1 MATTCVE
8 GVLDCLATSA
18 SAGSACALYT
28 GDFTVLEGS
37 RWLLTLGLMAM
48 AAMAFYVG
56 ANDVAN
62 AFGTS
67 VGSRAISMKWALII
81 GGVANWAGSVTL
93 GYGVS
98 DTVQNGVADVSDP
111 ECWACG
117 YCDSQMSVYAVGML
131 AALVSA
137 SIFIAVATVMGMPVS
152 TTHAIVGAV
161 MGMTIFQVSGGCLD
175 WNFESGLSGIIA
187 SWGISPVM
195 AGVIGIIIYA
205 ITNRTIMKTEN
216 AVRNAMALLPV
227 LHAVCAFAL
236 VLMILLKSPYTLSW
250 NKGYMV
256 LTSFGVGLV
265 TLVLSRF
272 VLVPIIWNRMPSTTG
287 DELAVGLR
295 RKTKGIQ
302 SEPEEEGGAYNGKQ
316 VDYRGSFEQMEG
328 DCAYINTPSEQG
340 DYRDSVD
347 EIERSGY
354 SQTSSMSSDVD
365 AMFLEEYNKLTADE
379 KDAMFVFRYLLI
391 MVATLNSYAH
401 GANDTANATGPM
413 GAIYNAYKQGLAV
426 CDSDSETEE
435 WIMAVAGGFICL
447 GVIVH
452 GIPVMRTIGSRISVI
467 DMHRAFTME
476 MASTL
481 TVVIA
486 TLLNVP
492 VSTTHCQVGA
502 VLFVSMYALGVRN
515 VSFPM
520 MGRILVSWI
529 LTVPVSALVSAF
541 LVVVFR
547 AAIVTQP

>member
-1 MATTCVE
+1 MATTCAE
-8 GVLDCLATSA
+8 GVPDCLAAA
-18 SAGSACALYT
+18 SDICATYN
-28 GDFTVLEGS
+28 GDFAVLEGS
-37 RWLLTLGLMAM
+37 RWLLTLSLMAM

-81 GGVANWAGSVTL
+81 GGVANWAGSITL

-131 AALVSA
+131 ASLISA
-137 SIFIAVATVMGMPVS
+137 TIFIAVATVMGMPVS

-161 MGMTIFQVSGGCLD
+161 MGMTIFQVSGSCLD

-187 SWGISPVM
+187 SWGISPIM
-195 AGVIGIIIYA
+195 SGVIGIIIYA
-205 ITNRTIMKTEN
+205 ITSATIMKTEHAARN
-216 AVRNAMALLPV
+216 AVTLLPI
-227 LHAVCAFAL
+227 LYAVCAFAL
-236 VLMILLKSPYTLSW
+236 LLMILLKSPYTLSW

-272 VLVPIIWNRMPSTTG
+272 LFVPFIRRHMPSATG

-295 RKTKGIQ
+295 RKVKGMQ

-316 VDYRGSFEQMEG
+316 IDHVDSFDQLEG

-340 DYRDSVD
+340 EYRGSVD
-347 EIERSGY
+347 EIEQSGY
-354 SQTSSMSSDVD
+354 SQTSSMSSDLD
-365 AMFLEEYNKLTADE
+365 AQFLEEYNKLTSDE

-413 GAIYNAYKQGLAV
+413 GAIYSAYQQGLTV

-435 WIMAVAGGFICL
+435 WIMAVAGGCICL

-467 DMHRAFTME
+467 DMHRAFAME

-486 TLLNVP
+486 TLL
-492 VSTTHCQVGA
+492 
-502 VLFVSMYALGVRN
+502 
-515 VSFPM
+515 
-520 MGRILVSWI
+520 
-529 LTVPVSALVSAF
+529 TVPVSALVSAF
-541 LVVVFR
+541 LVIVFR
-547 AAIVTQP
+547 AAIVSQP